1 VRCFVAAVAAT
12 VAASTK
18 YCSSRSSHHFLMRY
32 MILTLR
38 IIGCYG
44 CYSNFYWLLQRL
56 LRLLQKATRANY
68 GCYGNSYWLLQWL
81 PRLLRND
88 RKSCGRAVPPT
99 GCYSGCYETPHER
112 PHQSF
117 NVSGWT
123 DSTGPR
129 RTQKTSEP
137 KGLHASMIVASPGV
151 LEPERLPCKSL
162 LRIEFQITNL
172 D

>member
-1 VRCFVAAVAAT
+1 MRCVVAAAAAT

-18 YCSSRSSHHFLMRY
+18 YCSRRNSHHLLTRH

-88 RKSCGRAVPPT
+88 NERVVAVQCLLLAATAAATKRHTNDRIKVLTYRDGLTAPGPVERKKHRSLK
-99 GCYSGCYETPHER
+99 GCM
-112 PHQSF
+112 Q
-117 NVSGWT
+117 
-123 DSTGPR
+123 
-129 RTQKTSEP
+129 
-137 KGLHASMIVASPGV
+137 A
-151 LEPERLPCKSL
+151 
-162 LRIEFQITNL
+162 
-172 D
+172 